1 MDVPAILSV
10 TTLCFLSLI
19 ASAIIIGLVLQILE
33 VLEMPYDGSRWT
45 FIWGIILLTLIF
57 VILHR
62 SIYPGLYDF
71 WFSPLNVGANWVGSI
86 FGNPQL
92 SCLSLI
98 AIIIGIAFIVGLI
111 WFVWMWFSDNYYE
124 TPDWVDNLLERIRP
138 QAIVD
143 EIKPKGKNKPVS
155 MDDDNYVKHKVS
167 LLEDKT
173 GSKIKIEDDG
183 ELSEAQPFQIT
194 IYGKGD
200 QVSDGFYLEEGAYRV
215 RCKKKGDTGWIS
227 VSVIS
232 VDDKKRKAIDL
243 QFFNSGSELL
253 DIQKQGRYVF
263 KIQGIFYEL
272 QWGIRVEKI

>member
-1 MDVPAILSV
+1 
-10 TTLCFLSLI
+10 
-19 ASAIIIGLVLQILE
+19 
-33 VLEMPYDGSRWT
+33 
-45 FIWGIILLTLIF
+45 
-57 VILHR
+57 
-62 SIYPGLYDF
+62 
-71 WFSPLNVGANWVGSI
+71 
-86 FGNPQL
+86 
-92 SCLSLI
+92 
-98 AIIIGIAFIVGLI
+98 
-111 WFVWMWFSDNYYE
+111 
-124 TPDWVDNLLERIRP
+124 
-138 QAIVD
+138 
-143 EIKPKGKNKPVS
+143 
-155 MDDDNYVKHKVS
+155 MDDDNLYHKVS
-167 LLEDKT
+167 LLKDKT
-173 GSKIKIEDDG
+173 GSKVKIEDDG

-272 QWGIRVEKI
+272 QWGIRVDKI